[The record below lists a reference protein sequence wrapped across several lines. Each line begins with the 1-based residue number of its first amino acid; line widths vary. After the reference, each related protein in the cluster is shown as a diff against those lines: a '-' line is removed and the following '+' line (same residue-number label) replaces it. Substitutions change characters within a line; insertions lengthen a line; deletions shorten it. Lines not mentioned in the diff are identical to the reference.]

1 MSLHLRSNC
10 NDDFDR
16 SEEVDFLKSRIENAK
31 KQQEEHIPDFISEL
45 LDTSWPVFWGMNDR
59 KMKSLH
65 CILSLSFIQSNLC
78 QYLGPANSSTSL
90 REYHEVP
97 FSSSQGIR
105 DPREILL
112 NSSFSNN
119 EQSVFSSGSSVIISE
134 QTEVPFN
141 SSFNVREQSEDPF
154 NSSFNASDSFTVPEG
169 CVVLQY
175 SDFVPWDNPDNLMSR
190 QVEEVFGMAVSVVFI
205 NILFLIRYSCS
216 PLIHALMFSSSEF
229 PALSV

>member
-1 MSLHLRSNC
+1 
-10 NDDFDR
+10 
-16 SEEVDFLKSRIENAK
+16 
-31 KQQEEHIPDFISEL
+31 
-45 LDTSWPVFWGMNDR
+45 MNDR

-105 DPREILL
+105 DPKEILL

-134 QTEVPFN
+134 QTEVPFNSSFSNNEQSVSSSGSSVIISEQTKVPFN